1 MKKLLLVS
9 FLLCILLCACT
20 RKDPSVTTGDMTTIA
35 PADVTTEGVETTALQ
50 PDGLS
55 FTVRTET
62 LSLGKGVAVQYD
74 VLTCGDAEL
83 DELLL
88 QLAERE
94 LARYIPNASSV
105 SANGGSADYTVKL
118 ARLYTDDTIVSAEF
132 SGEYSLFYEDSFGM
146 EESGS
151 VLYTVL
157 VDPKSKKLLTTAD
170 VVNDFAKLKQAYADG
185 RFAPYGL
192 PYAKDLDQY
201 QVEYGIYPYVY
212 LDDGLIWLYI
222 TEYVDGIGNWGT
234 AYSMPREEAADFLNY

>member
-1 MKKLLLVS
+1 MKKLLLVG

-20 RKDPSVTTGDMTTIA
+20 RKDAPVTTGDMTTTA
-35 PADVTTEGVETTALQ
+35 PADVTTQGAETTAVQ

-62 LSLGKGVAVQYD
+62 PSLGKGVAVQYE
-74 VLTCGDAEL
+74 VLTCGDADL

-88 QLAERE
+88 QVAERE

-118 ARLYTDDTIVSAEF
+118 VRMYVDDTIVSAEF

-146 EESGS
+146 EESGEF
-151 VLYTVL
+151 VYTVL
-157 VDPKSKKLLTTAD
+157 VDPKAKKLLTTAD
-170 VVNDFAKLKQAYADG
+170 VVSDFDKLKQAYADG
-185 RFAPYGL
+185 KFSPYGP

-201 QVEYGIYPYVY
+201 QVEYGIYPYIY
-212 LDDGLIWLYI
+212 LDEEFFWLYI
-222 TEYVDGIGNWGT
+222 TEYVDGVGNWGT
-234 AYSMPREEAADFLNY
+234 TYSMPRADAADFLNY